1 MLVTAKTEEMECPNC
16 DRRISAD
23 ATRCPGCGA
32 DLSLSS
38 LEELEEVARKI
49 SKGERPVSPGSVA
62 ETKVVKQEEKAIESK
77 PESPK
82 VEEKRP
88 EEEKATEEERK
99 GFGRLFGKKK
109 KK

>member
-1 MLVTAKTEEMECPNC
+1 MLVTVKTEEIECPNC

-23 ATRCPGCGA
+23 AIRCPGCGA

-49 SKGERPVSPGSVA
+49 SKGERPGSPSPMA
-62 ETKVVKQEEKAIESK
+62 ETKAVKQEEKAVGSK

-82 VEEKRP
+82 VEEEKP
-88 EEEKATEEERK
+88 EEEKATEEEKK

>member
-1 MLVTAKTEEMECPNC
+1 VIAKTDEIECPNC
-16 DRRISAD
+16 DRRIPAD

-49 SKGERPVSPGSVA
+49 SNGERPVSPGPVA
-62 ETKVVKQEEKAIESK
+62 ETKVVKQEEKAVGPK

-82 VEEKRP
+82 VDEKRP
-88 EEEKATEEERK
+88 EEGTEKEKK
-99 GFGRLFGKKK
+99 GFGRLFGTKKK
-109 KK
+109 K